1 MNVLHVFPKAITAAV
16 WCNSDIQI
24 LNLLIHYFS
33 TIVVSVSVIW
43 VRVGDLSGLHL
54 CSRLIA
60 LSVTFNS
67 IIHRLNH
74 CHRTTQMHSGDS
86 KPHKSISWSS
96 SLSPLLLTIL
106 TILSLLY
113 CILFIIIM

>member
-1 MNVLHVFPKAITAAV
+1 MNVLHVFPKTITAAV